1 MSHLPCSLRHAWKMN
16 KIKSTLQSMA
26 LDEPSTGARYSSGAH
41 TLDDHGS
48 VASYCTAARG
58 SRGVSPQK
66 RAVTRG
72 AMGRVETAT
81 GKQGITT
88 RGTKKDE
95 G

>member
-1 MSHLPCSLRHAWKMN
+1 
-16 KIKSTLQSMA
+16 MA
-26 LDEPSTGARYSSGAH
+26 LDEPSTAARYGSGAH

-48 VASYCTAARG
+48 VASYCSAARG

-66 RAVTRG
+66 RALRG
-72 AMGRVETAT
+72 GMGRVGTAT

-88 RGTKKDE
+88 GAAKKDE